1 MAIINGTPL
10 NDKLV
15 GLNQTGDEIYGLA
28 GNDTINGLGGGDFIY
43 GGDGRDV
50 LYGND
55 GGADNDMVSYAG
67 ASAGVRVNLSLT
79 GQQDTRG
86 AGRDTIFNVE
96 YITGS
101 DFNDVLSGDAG
112 NNYMTAGNGR
122 DTLNGGAGGD
132 QLRAGFDLV
141 GDTLNGGDG
150 HDNLVEYG
158 GADRLSG
165 GTGNDVLRGGLADDI
180 LTGGTGIDRFYFS
193 FQDLGAGVSREQIT
207 DFEIG
212 IDKIV
217 VGSSDTMVLSVSGIA
232 SAKTVL
238 LDYNFDGVADMSILV
253 KANGI
258 LSATDFQ
265 ASLLGGG
272 ILLP

>member
-28 GNDTINGLGGGDFIY
+28 GNDTINGLGGADFIY

-150 HDNLVEYG
+150 HDNLVGYD

-193 FQDLGAGVSREQIT
+193 FQSWVRVCRVNRSRISKSRST
-207 DFEIG
+207 R
-212 IDKIV
+212 
-217 VGSSDTMVLSVSGIA
+217 LSLVPLTPWYFR
-232 SAKTVL
+232 SAVL
-238 LDYNFDGVADMSILV
+238 LLRKLFCWTITLMV
-253 KANGI
+253 
-258 LSATDFQ
+258 
-265 ASLLGGG
+265 SLTC
-272 ILLP
+272 PYWSKPMAF